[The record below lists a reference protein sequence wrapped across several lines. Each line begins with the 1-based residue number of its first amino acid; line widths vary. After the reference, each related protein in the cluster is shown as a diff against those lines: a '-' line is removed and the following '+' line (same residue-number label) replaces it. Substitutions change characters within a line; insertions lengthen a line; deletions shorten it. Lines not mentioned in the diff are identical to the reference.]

1 MASKKSLVVE
11 YLKFEQMLAGIS
23 KGKRIDG
30 RKLLETRSISIEP
43 GVIEKANG
51 SAKVKLGK
59 TEVIAGIK
67 IQIGSPFDDTPN
79 KGLLIVTAEIL
90 PLAAPWAEPGPPNEE
105 VIELAR
111 VVDRGIRESKII
123 ELTDLCLI
131 EGKKVL
137 AVFVDIS
144 VLNVDGNLFDAASY
158 AAVAALLT
166 AKMPKYKITKEG
178 EIEDTG
184 KQISLAAKLIPVST
198 TVALINDTI
207 VVDPTLDEET
217 VMEARF
223 TLTSTGKDTICAG
236 QKGCSG
242 GFSPAQIEIAVD
254 IALKNGEKIR
264 QKIKKS
270 VELAKKK

>member
-1 MASKKSLVVE
+1 MASKKALVVE
-11 YLKFEQMLAGIS
+11 YLKYEQMLEEIS

-30 RKLLETRSISIEP
+30 RKLFETRSISIEP

-51 SAKVKLGK
+51 SAKVKLGN

-67 IQIGSPFDDTPN
+67 IQTGSPFDDTPN
-79 KGLLIVTAEIL
+79 KGLLIVTSEIL
-90 PLAAPWAEPGPPNEE
+90 PLAATWAEPGPPNEE

-111 VVDRGIRESKII
+111 VVDRGVRESKLI
-123 ELTDLCLI
+123 ELTDLCLV

-158 AAVAALLT
+158 AAVTAVLT
-166 AKMPKYKITKEG
+166 ATMPKYKITKEG

-184 KQISLAAKLIPVST
+184 KQIPLNAKGIPVST
-198 TVALINDTI
+198 TMALINDAI

-223 TLTSTGKDTICAG
+223 TLTTTSKDSICAG
-236 QKGCSG
+236 QKGFPG
-242 GFSPAQIEIAVD
+242 GFSSTQIELAVD
-254 IALKNGEKIR
+254 TALKNGETIR
-264 QKIKKS
+264 KKIKKS

>member
-11 YLKFEQMLAGIS
+11 YLKYEQILEEIS

-30 RKLLETRSISIEP
+30 RKLLETRSVSIET

-51 SAKVKLGK
+51 SAKVTLGN

-67 IQIGSPFDDTPN
+67 IQTGSPFDDTPN
-79 KGLLIVTAEIL
+79 KGLLIVTSEIL
-90 PLAAPWAEPGPPNEE
+90 PIAASWAEPGPPNEE

-111 VVDRGIRESKII
+111 VVDRGVRESKII
-123 ELTDLCLI
+123 ELTDLCI
-131 EGKKVL
+131 VEGKKVL
-137 AVFVDIS
+137 AIFVDIS

-158 AAVAALLT
+158 AAVTALLT
-166 AKMPKYKITKEG
+166 AKMPTYKITKEG

-184 KQISLAAKLIPVST
+184 KQIPLVTKVIPVST
-198 TVALINDTI
+198 TMALINDTI

-223 TLTSTGKDTICAG
+223 TLTTTTKDSICAG
-236 QKGCSG
+236 QKGFPG
-242 GFSPAQIEIAVD
+242 GFSLKQIELAVD
-254 IALKNGEKIR
+254 TALKNGESIR
-264 QKIKKS
+264 KKIKKI

>member
-11 YLKFEQMLAGIS
+11 YLKYEQILEEIS

-30 RKLLETRSISIEP
+30 RKLLETRSVSIET

-51 SAKVKLGK
+51 SAKVTLGN

-67 IQIGSPFDDTPN
+67 IQTGSPFDDTPN
-79 KGLLIVTAEIL
+79 KGLLIVTSEIL
-90 PLAAPWAEPGPPNEE
+90 PIAASWAEPGPPNEE

-111 VVDRGIRESKII
+111 VVDRGVRESKII
-123 ELTDLCLI
+123 ELTDLCI
-131 EGKKVL
+131 VEGKKVL
-137 AVFVDIS
+137 AIFVDIS

-158 AAVAALLT
+158 AAVTALLT

-184 KQISLAAKLIPVST
+184 KQIPLVTKVIPVST
-198 TVALINDTI
+198 TMALINDTI

-223 TLTSTGKDTICAG
+223 TLTTTTKDSICAG
-236 QKGCSG
+236 QKGFPG
-242 GFSPAQIEIAVD
+242 GFSLKQIELAVD
-254 IALKNGEKIR
+254 TALKNGESIR
-264 QKIKKS
+264 KKIKKI

>member
-1 MASKKSLVVE
+1 MASKKALVVE
-11 YLKFEQMLAGIS
+11 YLKYEQMLEEIS

-30 RKLLETRSISIEP
+30 RKLFETRSISIEP

-51 SAKVKLGK
+51 SAKVKLGN

-67 IQIGSPFDDTPN
+67 IQTGSPFDDTPN
-79 KGLLIVTAEIL
+79 KGLLIVTSEIL
-90 PLAAPWAEPGPPNEE
+90 PLAATWAEPGPPNEE

-111 VVDRGIRESKII
+111 VVDRGVRESKLI
-123 ELTDLCLI
+123 ELTDLCLV

-158 AAVAALLT
+158 AAVTAVLT
-166 AKMPKYKITKEG
+166 ATMPKYKITKEG

-184 KQISLAAKLIPVST
+184 KQIPLVTKVIPVST
-198 TVALINDTI
+198 TMALINDTI

-223 TLTSTGKDTICAG
+223 TLTTTTKDSICAG
-236 QKGCSG
+236 QKGFPG
-242 GFSPAQIEIAVD
+242 GFSMTDIELALD

-264 QKIKKS
+264 KTIKKS
-270 VELAKKK
+270 VELAEKK

>member
-11 YLKFEQMLAGIS
+11 YLKFEQMLEGIS

-30 RKLLETRSISIEP
+30 RQLLETRSISIEP

-67 IQIGSPFDDTPN
+67 IQTGVPFDDTPN
-79 KGLLIVTAEIL
+79 KGLLIVTSEIL
-90 PLAAPWAEPGPPNEE
+90 PIAASWAEPGPPNAE

-111 VVDRGIRESKII
+111 VVDRGVRESKII
-123 ELTDLCLI
+123 ELTDFCI
-131 EGKKVL
+131 VEGKKVL
-137 AVFVDIS
+137 AIFVDIS

-184 KQISLAAKLIPVST
+184 KQIPLVTKLIPVST
-198 TVALINDTI
+198 TMALINDTI

-223 TLTSTGKDTICAG
+223 TITTTTKNSICAG
-236 QKGCSG
+236 QKGFPG
-242 GFSPAQIEIAVD
+242 GFSLKQIELAVD
-254 IALKNGEKIR
+254 TALKNGESIR
-264 QKIKKS
+264 KKIKKS
-270 VELAKKK
+270 VELAQKK

>member
-1 MASKKSLVVE
+1 VASKKSLVVE

-30 RKLLETRSISIEP
+30 RQLLETRSISIEP

-67 IQIGSPFDDTPN
+67 IQTGSPFDDTPN
-79 KGLLIVTAEIL
+79 KGLLIVTSEIL

-105 VIELAR
+105 VIEIAR
-111 VVDRGIRESKII
+111 VVDRGVRESKII
-123 ELTDLCLI
+123 ELTDLCLV

-184 KQISLAAKLIPVST
+184 KQVPLAEKLIPVST
-198 TVALINDTI
+198 TMALINDTI

-217 VMEARF
+217 VMEARV
-223 TLTSTGKDTICAG
+223 TLTTTGKDTICAG
-236 QKGCSG
+236 QKGFPG
-242 GFSPAQIEIAVD
+242 GFSMTDIELALD

-264 QKIKKS
+264 KTIKKS
-270 VELAKKK
+270 VELAEKK